1 MSSRPGWSNLVTES
15 PEWTW
20 RDERLFQA
28 GISPNVAPNSN
39 PSALHRLVVR
49 YCYARHNN
57 SPKVQRTIKSLL
69 AELTPGD
76 WGLNLG
82 SGDTSLHPQ
91 MINLDVNPASSVN
104 VVVNSQILPF
114 KDNSLKLVV
123 SQEVIEHLPDPP
135 CTIREVL
142 RVLTPGG
149 KFYCQAPFI
158 IGYHPG
164 PTDFWRFTREG
175 MAQLFAA
182 PQWRVV
188 DLETAVGHG
197 TGAYRIAVEA
207 FAVSLSLVSGFLYK
221 PAKGCAALLFSPFKL
236 FDLVSDATPERDRI
250 PGGYFCV
257 AEKVSQPQ

>member
-1 MSSRPGWSNLVTES
+1 MTALPQWHPLVSEG

-20 RDERLFQA
+20 REGRLFDA
-28 GISPNVAPNSN
+28 RIANTAVPNPN

-49 YCYARHNN
+49 YAYAKHND
-57 SPKVQRTIKSLL
+57 SPKVQKKIRSLL
-69 AELTPGD
+69 AELAPND

-82 SGDTSLHPQ
+82 AGDTSLHPQ
-91 MINLDVNPASSVN
+91 MINLDVNPAPSVN

-114 KDNSLKLVV
+114 KDNSLSLVI
-123 SQEVIEHLPDPP
+123 SQEVIEHLPDPAL
-135 CTIREVL
+135 TIREVL
-142 RVLTPGG
+142 RVLKTGG

-182 PQWRVV
+182 PGWRIL
-188 DLETAVGHG
+188 DLDTAVGHG

-207 FAVSLSLVSGFLYK
+207 FAVTASLLGSPLYK
-221 PAKGCAALLFSPFKL
+221 PAKGFAALLFSPFKL
-236 FDLVSDATPERDRI
+236 FDFLTDSSAQKDRI

-257 AEKVSQPQ
+257 VEKLH